1 MTTDGQAS
9 VSNDKVEAAMGVGQD
24 RMYDRGAKGL
34 VSVAMVRATSE
45 DVT

>member
-1 MTTDGQAS
+1 MSTDGRAS
-9 VSNDKVEAAMGVGQD
+9 VSKDKMEAAMGVGQD

-34 VSVAMVRATSE
+34 VSVAMVRATSK